1 MNYEEALT
9 LLHSSSV
16 FGIRLGLE
24 RLQLLLNEM
33 DNPQNHLQ
41 FVHIAGTNGKGSTST
56 MLSVM
61 LSKSGYR
68 TGLFI
73 SPYVLCFRERMQI
86 DGQMI
91 SEEDFADCATFVF
104 RCMEKLDCEPL
115 TQFEI
120 ETAIALEWYR
130 RKQCDIVCLEVGLGG
145 RFDATNVI
153 PQALV
158 QVITAINLDHTS
170 VLGDSIEQVAF
181 EKAGIIKGG
190 ITVSYPLQDEKALS
204 ILQERCRQTNSEL
217 RLPDLS
223 KLQIMDDDVFDTLFS
238 FDGTLYRKSLAG
250 QFQVLNCITAI
261 EAAHALKEQG
271 ISITDNAIGYG
282 IENAFIPARMERIS
296 TKPLII
302 LDGSHNPH
310 SAKALQEAMANLLTQ
325 NLTLIMAVMSDKE
338 YETIV
343 SMLAPLAKHFI
354 AVSIDNPRAL
364 SHIQLAKTAERYCSN
379 VSSYEAVKDALEAVM
394 PTLTSQDS
402 LLVCGSL
409 YFASEARPLLLS

>member
-170 VLGDSIEQVAF
+170 VLGDNIQQVAF

-223 KLQIMDDDVFDTLFS
+223 KMHIIDDAVFDTLFS
-238 FDGTLYRKSLAG
+238 FDGTLYHKSLAG
-250 QFQVLNCITAI
+250 QFQILNCITAI

-296 TKPLII
+296 TNPLII

-310 SAKALQEAMANLLTQ
+310 SAKALQEAMTHLPTQ

-379 VSSYEAVKDALEAVM
+379 VSSYENIKDALEAVM